1 MRRLLFILVALAAGA
16 LPLNQAV
23 AQQDQQQTSNSETEV
38 TGIVTEADE
47 ETREITVN
55 DQTFVMPE
63 EGGGAAL
70 FPQAGDEI
78 TLFYRQEGNQKVI
91 TRIGQ
96 KKQ

>member
-16 LPLNQAV
+16 LALHEAP
-23 AQQDQQQTSNSETEV
+23 AQQDQQQTPTGEMEV

-47 ETREITVN
+47 ETREITIN

-63 EGGGAAL
+63 GGGAAL
-70 FPQAGDEI
+70 FPAAGDEI
-78 TLFYRQEGNQKVI
+78 TLFYRQEGDQNVV

-96 KKQ
+96 KQQ

>member
-1 MRRLLFILVALAAGA
+1 MRRLLFILVALAARA
-16 LPLNQAV
+16 LSLNQAV
-23 AQQDQQQTSNSETEV
+23 AQQDQQQTSNGEKEV

-55 DQTFVMPE
+55 DQTFVMP